1 MCVSVCMYV
10 CTQQLKQT
18 FLWSATLLRFLSNA
32 TIETDATFETDAT
45 IETDVSMERY
55 VVTFS

>member
-1 MCVSVCMYV
+1 MYV

-32 TIETDATFETDAT
+32 TIETDATID
-45 IETDVSMERY
+45 TDVSMERY
-55 VVTFS
+55 VVMFS